1 MTPSFKKGMSI
12 VEIIV
17 AAAIIA
23 VSVIG
28 IVAAIQVYLKVV
40 YQNTR
45 ETQAVLLLDETA
57 EALQYM
63 RDDGF
68 GAHIE
73 SKTLGDTYT
82 IYWDGSGYELSTSTI
97 TLPYGMTRSVVFSS
111 IKRDGNDQISSS
123 GSTDENTL
131 KAVIT
136 ISWPYKEE
144 MKILSSEMLIH
155 DMYEN

>member
-1 MTPSFKKGMSI
+1 MTPSFKRGMSI

-28 IVAAIQVYLKVV
+28 IVGAIQVYLKVV

-68 GAHIE
+68 GTHIE
-73 SKTLGDTYT
+73 SKTLGNTYT

-111 IKRDGNDQISSS
+111 IKRDGNDQIDTT
-123 GSTDENTL
+123 GSVDENTL
-131 KAVIT
+131 KATIT
-136 ISWPYKEE
+136 IAWPYKEE
-144 MKILSSEMLIH
+144 IKTLSSEMLIH

>member
-82 IYWDGSGYELSTSTI
+82 IYWDGSGYELSASTI